1 MQVEQSTLEIL
12 GALATILFALWRFY
26 AKLEGKIDSE
36 VSRLQ
41 GRIDSQN
48 DARNNLAKEF
58 SELRGEIRARFALQ
72 DRQDVQDALQQLMD
86 SAARNIVG
94 QADRGKHGR

>member
-12 GALATILFALWRFY
+12 GALATILLALWHVD
-26 AKLEGKIDSE
+26 AKLQRKIDSE
-36 VSRLQ
+36 VSRLL

-58 SELRGEIRARFALQ
+58 SALRGEMRAPCNR
-72 DRQDVQDALQQLMD
+72 
-86 SAARNIVG
+86 
-94 QADRGKHGR
+94 H